1 MTDYYKEYECII
13 GLEIHVELH
22 TKTKI
27 FCDCKVDP
35 KASPNTLCCPT
46 CAGFPG
52 AMPRFNKK
60 CANLAIKAG
69 LALNCNI
76 NQKSSF
82 DRKNYFYPDL
92 PKSFQ
97 ITQFYNPICT
107 DGYLDIATTRVGIE
121 RIHLEEDAGKL
132 IHENDKTYIDFNR
145 CGVPLIEIVTKPD
158 IKSSDEASEFL
169 KQLRLCLI
177 YAGVSDCKMNE
188 GQFRCDV
195 NISTRK
201 IGDKKFGT
209 RCEIKNLNSFLFV
222 QKAIESEFIRQAQ
235 ILESNKKVECS
246 TMRFDTNDF
255 KTYVM
260 RQKESAS
267 SYKYF
272 PEPDIPVL
280 FVSDAQVKRI
290 KKGLPQSPQTRYK
303 KYTEKFGISDAN
315 ANLLIS
321 QKEIS
326 DYFDKCLEFYDNHKV
341 LLSLISACI
350 LPEYQKTG
358 KLSLSPKNLSNCAK
372 MVSDGKINTGTAK
385 KIIEACSLSGQDVI
399 EYAKNNNL
407 FMITD
412 KEILSSLCDEA
423 IKNCEKSVS
432 DFKNGK
438 KAALM
443 AIIGYIMSK
452 TKGKADAST
461 LEKILISKIQN
472 T

>member
-1 MTDYYKEYECII
+1 MTDYYKKYECTI
-13 GLEIHVELH
+13 GLEIHVELN

-27 FCDCKVDP
+27 FCNCRVD
-35 KASPNTLCCPT
+35 KNAGANTLCCPT
-46 CAGFPG
+46 CLGFPG
-52 AMPRFNKK
+52 AMPIFNKK

-69 LALNCNI
+69 LSLNCNI
-76 NQKSSF
+76 NEKSSF

-107 DGYLDIATTRVGIE
+107 DGYLDIGDKRIGIE

-132 IHENDKTYIDFNR
+132 IHENEKTFIDFNR

-158 IKSSDEASEFL
+158 IKSAAEASEFL

-195 NISTRK
+195 NISLKK
-201 IGDKKFGT
+201 IGEKNLGT
-209 RCEIKNLNSFLFV
+209 RCEIKNLNSFMFV
-222 QKAIESEFIRQAQ
+222 KQAIDAEFLRQAQ
-235 ILESNKKVECS
+235 ILESNKKVECC
-246 TMRFDTNDF
+246 TMRFDTQDF

-280 FVSDAQVKRI
+280 YISGKEIRAI
-290 KKGLPQSPQTRYK
+290 KKGLSKSPQSLYK
-303 KYTEKFGISDAN
+303 KYTKEFGISDAD
-315 ANLLIS
+315 ANLIIS
-321 QKEIS
+321 EKPIS
-326 DYFDKCLEFYDNHKV
+326 DYFESCLKLSDNPKV
-341 LLSLISACI
+341 LLSLITACI

-358 KLSLSPKNLSNCAK
+358 NLSLSPENLVNCAK
-372 MVSDGKINTGTAK
+372 MITSGKINTGTAR
-385 KIIEACSLSGQDVI
+385 KIIEACTISGQDTF
-399 EYAKNNNL
+399 EYAKNNDL

-412 KEILSSLCDEA
+412 NAILSALCDEA
-423 IKNCEKSVS
+423 IRNCQKSVS

-438 KAALM
+438 RTALM
-443 AIIGYIMSK
+443 SIIGYIMSK
-452 TKGKADAST
+452 TKGKADASV
-461 LEKILISKIQN
+461 LEKILISKIN
-472 T
+472 V